1 MATTCTQW
9 CGCRWTY
16 KSVKPSAPG
25 SSAPVPKLLGSGP
38 TLQPLTSRRR
48 ILRNQQHARQASKP
62 KSSEH
67 PSDNGTDERK
77 SSNSEAGTSGSDK
90 HSGQKSSKP
99 PNNALSDFS
108 ESFCFIESR
117 DSVKSFSHMQLEEIQ
132 QSIELRRNR
141 IFLLMEEVRRLRI
154 QQRVKGSGPTQE
166 EEIQEERYPS
176 AVPFLPPL
184 SASTVKYYYQFYAFA
199 VGTIILFGGLL
210 SPALEV
216 NLGLG
221 GTTYSEFIK
230 MMHLPSQL
238 AHVDPIVASFCGGA
252 VGVLSAF
259 MVVEA
264 NNAKAQE
271 KRRCQYCE
279 GGGYLTCGN
288 CAGDGSVPVSVAQTT
303 ARNGG
308 EETCPFCSGTG
319 KVMCTACLCT
329 GKALVTEHDPRMDPF
344 N

>member
-1 MATTCTQW
+1 MFRPACVAVGCQTQ
-9 CGCRWTY
+9 T
-16 KSVKPSAPG
+16 SAHYRHTLY
-25 SSAPVPKLLGSGP
+25 SSSS
-38 TLQPLTSRRR
+38 SR
-48 ILRNQQHARQASKP
+48 HARKAVAQSSKSLHTDSVRDHKSRHAQQRCRHCACQASKP

-67 PSDNGTDERK
+67 PPDNGTEERK
-77 SSNSEAGTSGSDK
+77 SSNSEAGTSGADTPAS
-90 HSGQKSSKP
+90 QKPSKP
-99 PNNALSDFS
+99 PNNAYVDFS
-108 ESFCFIESR
+108 ESICFIESR

-132 QSIELRRNR
+132 HSIELRRNR

-154 QQRVKGSGPTQE
+154 QQRVKGSGPTYE
-166 EEIQEERYPS
+166 EEVKEERYPS

-184 SASTVKYYYQFYAFA
+184 SASTVKYYYQFYAVA

-221 GTTYSEFIK
+221 GTTYSEFIR

-288 CAGDGSVPVSVAQTT
+288 CAGSGSVPVAAGKTT

-319 KVMCTACLCT
+319 KVMCTACL
-329 GKALVTEHDPRMDPF
+329 V
-344 N
+344 

>member
-1 MATTCTQW
+1 MSLANRT
-9 CGCRWTY
+9 R
-16 KSVKPSAPG
+16 
-25 SSAPVPKLLGSGP
+25 L
-38 TLQPLTSRRR
+38 RRYT
-48 ILRNQQHARQASKP
+48 QHARQASKP

-67 PSDNGTDERK
+67 APENGTEERK
-77 SSNSEAGTSGSDK
+77 SSNSEAGTSGADK
-90 HSGQKSSKP
+90 HSGHKSGKT
-99 PNNALSDFS
+99 PNNAVVDFS
-108 ESFCFIESR
+108 ENFCFIESR

-230 MMHLPSQL
+230 MMQLPSQL

-288 CAGDGSVPVSVAQTT
+288 CAGNGSVPISMAQTT

-308 EETCPFCSGTG
+308 EESCPFCSGTG